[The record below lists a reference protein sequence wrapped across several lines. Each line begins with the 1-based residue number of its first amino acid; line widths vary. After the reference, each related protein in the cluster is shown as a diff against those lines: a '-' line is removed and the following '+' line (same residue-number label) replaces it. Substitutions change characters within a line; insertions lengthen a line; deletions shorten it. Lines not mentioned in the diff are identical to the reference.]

1 MIQWKEIN
9 YNDGVLLLGYW
20 PENDAGERLY
30 AVFAGEVSLYH
41 ITHEDN
47 MLNNETIQLL
57 EDRC

>member
-9 YNDGVLLLGYW
+9 YNDGVLYIGFR
-20 PENDAGERLY
+20 PDNEKGTRLH

-47 MLNNETIQLL
+47 MLNPETIQLL